1 MSLFELEGGR
11 LVPAQFGRTVAEGLT
26 EDVLETVRSQ
36 VLEIVARPLFPIT
49 WRDMS
54 RIHEGVGDN
63 PRLTALD
70 ATGQV
75 VAVEVLAHLN
85 SEALITS
92 LSRLADAAAL
102 SWTDLASEYPGG
114 IPAFREGW
122 ANFRDSMPPSPGAGP
137 RLIMVV
143 GSIDP
148 QVRPALEVLAASGVE
163 IHEISLRRM
172 TSGRA
177 FLDVAPVGPRTYAH
191 VPQLLGQGSTVEA
204 LPVGAFSSSQS
215 VPAQASL
222 PTAPAAAPASDSA
235 PAADASPAAQTLTA
249 PTAVQAPSA
258 PAAAQAPTV
267 PPASAPAQDAAP
279 VSHQA
284 AASQTPTVQTPDPQT
299 SHTPAA
305 NNVQSSAASTSQ
317 AGLAAANA
325 AQATSA
331 QANPVQPHNVQPH
344 NAQPHSVRPA
354 ASQAKATPAAPARAS
369 ASGSSDAEHH
379 VSTGTFPQ
387 AATARALADE
397 GVRAAQSNVA
407 PSAANEGGA
416 ATTSPVPLA
425 PVKPNPVEP
434 SVYEEPALETTR
446 ERGVHSRP
454 RARHA
459 ATDSPVARERDLPL
473 RSEQAQSQAAAESAA
488 HSALFALH
496 EREMQ
501 VNRAREEGLPV
512 YNRDAD
518 GLRVL
523 AGIVGERTPLGV
535 RASMSVRMPMFLTES
550 GTILVGG
557 AEFTHP
563 GEALAFNGH
572 QGMDGWLEL
581 RLGDALGPSLAE
593 ALDEVN
599 ADILREYENFSD

>member
-1 MSLFELEGGR
+1 MPLFELEGGR

-54 RIHEGVGDN
+54 RGREGVGES

-148 QVRPALEVLAASGVE
+148 QVRPALEVLVASGVE

-172 TSGRA
+172 SSGRA
-177 FLDVAPVGPRTYAH
+177 FLDVAPVGPRIYAH
-191 VPQLLGQGSTVEA
+191 VPQILGQGSAVEA
-204 LPVGAFSSSQS
+204 LPM
-215 VPAQASL
+215 ASL
-222 PTAPAAAPASDSA
+222 APTPRVSAEVPSDSA
-235 PAADASPAAQTLTA
+235 PADPPVSASI
-249 PTAVQAPSA
+249 
-258 PAAAQAPTV
+258 AAAQQNSAEEAGRGAAT
-267 PPASAPAQDAAP
+267 PASAPMEAP
-279 VSHQA
+279 
-284 AASQTPTVQTPDPQT
+284 SQQG
-299 SHTPAA
+299 A
-305 NNVQSSAASTSQ
+305 
-317 AGLAAANA
+317 
-325 AQATSA
+325 
-331 QANPVQPHNVQPH
+331 
-344 NAQPHSVRPA
+344 
-354 ASQAKATPAAPARAS
+354 ATPAPAPHS
-369 ASGSSDAEHH
+369 ATPVPSTATPVADYDTLDADHQ
-379 VSTGTFPQ
+379 VSTATFPQ

-397 GVRAAQSNVA
+397 GVRAAQSNATADTPANEV
-407 PSAANEGGA
+407 SAAA
-416 ATTSPVPLA
+416 TSPVPLA
-425 PVKPNPVEP
+425 PAKPTPVAEP
-434 SVYEEPALETTR
+434 SVYEEPPLEITR
-446 ERGVHSRP
+446 ERGLHARP

-459 ATDSPVARERDLPL
+459 ATDAPVARERDLPL

-501 VNRAREEGLPV
+501 VNRAREEGVPV
-512 YNRDAD
+512 YNRDAE
-518 GLRVL
+518 GLSIL
-523 AGIVGERTPLGV
+523 ARIIGERTPLGI
-535 RASMSVRMPMFLTES
+535 RPSITVRMPMFLTET

-557 AEFTHP
+557 TEFVDPTD
-563 GEALAFNGH
+563 ALAFNGH

-599 ADILREYENFSD
+599 ADIVREYGGFSD

>member
-1 MSLFELEGGR
+1 MPLFELEGGR

-54 RIHEGVGDN
+54 RAHEGVGDS

-172 TSGRA
+172 SSGRA
-177 FLDVAPVGPRTYAH
+177 FLDVAPVGPRIYAH

-204 LPVGAFSSSQS
+204 LPVGSFGGGQAAQPQVTQSQ
-215 VPAQASL
+215 AAHEQA
-222 PTAPAAAPASDSA
+222 PQ
-235 PAADASPAAQTLTA
+235 ASPAEHASSHPDVPQPDALQPDAPQATVAQPQVNQPEPATT
-249 PTAVQAPSA
+249 PSQNGDA
-258 PAAAQAPTV
+258 TSEG
-267 PPASAPAQDAAP
+267 PASAPQP
-279 VSHQA
+279 QA
-284 AASQTPTVQTPDPQT
+284 WP
-299 SHTPAA
+299 
-305 NNVQSSAASTSQ
+305 
-317 AGLAAANA
+317 
-325 AQATSA
+325 
-331 QANPVQPHNVQPH
+331 
-344 NAQPHSVRPA
+344 RPA
-354 ASQAKATPAAPARAS
+354 EPAPAQSERLEDTRD
-369 ASGSSDAEHH
+369 SDQPTH
-379 VSTGTFPQ
+379 TGTFPQ
-387 AATARALADE
+387 AASATALADE
-397 GVRAAQSNVA
+397 GVRAAQSRPTA
-407 PSAANEGGA
+407 KATEKMDAA
-416 ATTSPVPLA
+416 SPAPLA
-425 PVKPNPVEP
+425 PAKPAPVVEP
-434 SVYEEPALETTR
+434 SVYEEPAIERTLERTL
-446 ERGVHSRP
+446 RP
-454 RARHA
+454 RPRGRHA
-459 ATDSPVARERDLPL
+459 ATDAPVTRERDLPS
-473 RSEQAQSQAAAESAA
+473 RGEQAQSQAAAESAA

-496 EREMQ
+496 EREMK
-501 VNRAREEGLPV
+501 VNRARQEGVPV
-512 YNRDAD
+512 YNRDAE

-523 AGIVGERTPLGV
+523 AGLVGERTPLGV
-535 RASMSVRMPMFLTES
+535 RPSITVRMPMFLTEE
-550 GTILVGG
+550 GRILVGG
-557 AEFTHP
+557 SGFTNP
-563 GEALAFNGH
+563 TEALAFNGH

-599 ADILREYENFSD
+599 ADILREYEGG